1 VSLRAAAIAC
11 LSCATALAHAA
22 EPRRPY
28 IIDRGSVEVVL
39 GVGGWR
45 SGMSSS
51 DRNPGFSLLGGGS
64 ELVLGI
70 DFVPGV
76 GIVASGRVLAAPRLD
91 GVYVEGLAGL
101 GIQIRLSDWVRLRA
115 GIAGGQARLDRDSRP
130 TDYAILL
137 GGFLVASV
145 DLFRLTRGRAAT
157 EAMLRLDIDGHLL
170 AGETFPRQS
179 LALSAGAGFRF

>member
-1 VSLRAAAIAC
+1 VSRRAIAIAC
-11 LSCATALAHAA
+11 LCAAASVHAA
-22 EPRRPY
+22 EPRRPF
-28 IIDRGSVEVVL
+28 IVDRGSVEIVL

-45 SGMSSS
+45 TGMSSS
-51 DRNPGFSLLGGGS
+51 ERNPGFSLLGGGS

-76 GIVASGRVLAAPRLD
+76 GIIASGRVLAAPGLD

-101 GIQIRLSDWVRLRA
+101 GIQLRLSDWVRLRA
-115 GIAGGQARLDRDSRP
+115 GIAGGQARLDRDAAA

-137 GGFLVASV
+137 GGFLVTSV
-145 DLFRLTRGRAAT
+145 DLFRLTRGRGAT

-170 AGETFPRQS
+170 AGDTFPRQS